1 MKKVEKTYKELLE
14 EVKKDWAALYFVPD
28 ALITPE
34 MCMAAVEQDEDAESL
49 IPYKFKYK
57 EK

>member
-1 MKKVEKTYKELLE
+1 L
-14 EVKKDWAALYFVPD
+14 WFVPD
-28 ALITPE
+28 ELKTPE
-34 MCMAAVEQDEDAESL
+34 MCRIAVEQDEDAESL